1 LLAAVSGYRRGTNFG
16 VSRTS
21 TGYGDLQF
29 FSWTHWSFHHCA
41 LGEEPAIAGDA
52 PYAFIITGFPM
63 TSYLLNSENVWRAHR
78 EPVDSRSPR
87 LNGPGPSD
95 SITWSLPKDSV
106 SGGRMEQAPCLP
118 HGLFLALLLLPL
130 LLLCR
135 CLFRL
140 LHRLAKLFDRFDT
153 RRFQAILRNIPP
165 HRRVIQRVLQSSS
178 LKHQEG
184 VVFRSNFHP
193 CMRWLWRGS
202 LPRQIRRTPLLR
214 TDPYLI
220 VCCLDGSG
228 TCIDRPAIDCR
239 IRSLPRAFSHTSN
252 QVPRVLIERQPISPT
267 SGTLSLLLP
276 GPYGSQTDHRSAR
289 PHPA

>member
-1 LLAAVSGYRRGTNFG
+1 MGRVPAIPSPGAFLKTVFLAVEWNKRRVCLTDFFSGPVVAAVAAPVPLPFPTPPTPCETLRPLRHAAISSHPSQY
-16 VSRTS
+16 TS
-21 TGYGDLQF
+21 T
-29 FSWTHWSFHHCA
+29 
-41 LGEEPAIAGDA
+41 
-52 PYAFIITGFPM
+52 
-63 TSYLLNSENVWRAHR
+63 
-78 EPVDSRSPR
+78 
-87 LNGPGPSD
+87 
-95 SITWSLPKDSV
+95 
-106 SGGRMEQAPCLP
+106 
-118 HGLFLALLLLPL
+118 
-130 LLLCR
+130 
-135 CLFRL
+135 
-140 LHRLAKLFDRFDT
+140 
-153 RRFQAILRNIPP
+153 
-165 HRRVIQRVLQSSS
+165 RRVIQRVLQSSS

-202 LPRQIRRTPLLR
+202 LPRQIRRTPLLH